1 MQKGKHNKLFL
12 FQYIAERQE
21 KQPSEIK
28 TNAVPINITWLYLAQ
43 QCTMQEKPQRESQ
56 GLKERTKTVQRRKKK
71 SILELVINKDNNKYP
86 KVNVRPFKQFLNASD
101 NGYAHYQQKSPEHT
115 GKILL
120 SKQTKKQTKKEFL
133 AVSSA

>member
-1 MQKGKHNKLFL
+1 MVVPCIAVHNARKTTERKSGPERKNKDS
-12 FQYIAERQE
+12 AEE
-21 KQPSEIK
+21 
-28 TNAVPINITWLYLAQ
+28 
-43 QCTMQEKPQRESQ
+43 
-56 GLKERTKTVQRRKKK
+56 GKK